1 MSQLEKVHLL
11 TSFPYAPHLVNPL
24 CLRGGLSGVSHAIHM
39 EESDLKKVFRK
50 PFVQVSQGRK
60 WPSCTRRRKTLGMD
74 DTQGN
79 IMEMPGSYME
89 SKHAHPYYKTK

>member
-50 PFVQVSQGRK
+50 PFVQVS
-60 WPSCTRRRKTLGMD
+60 WVTREKVAKLHKKEEDPWDG
-74 DTQGN
+74 
-79 IMEMPGSYME
+79 
-89 SKHAHPYYKTK
+89 